1 LVDEAKQR
9 GGGRIYAGSA
19 TNWGADYRVGF
30 VPVFQELLDHDA
42 EGIGFWLRVSSLSTF
57 VETKFDET
65 NPVDYRVL
73 DIGYLIL
80 PVDRPPPV
88 PATFHDGRGRH
99 RLWQVGTPAYMQVV
113 DTVEPVAATRRN
125 LGDAMLPF
133 LRSDLPGRN
142 LYPTV
147 ALGGRQAATPTATR
161 SAPPPGPAGR
171 VEQESDSPADGLF
184 SAKLVAHRRAVVL
197 LKVSYHG
204 RWKATV
210 DGVGVRPGIIAPV
223 NVGVT
228 VAPGEHTV
236 TFRYAAYPSF
246 AWLLLLGALAVAAL
260 HFGPGL

>member
-1 LVDEAKQR
+1 MSYQRSQDATDGADLAALVDEAKQR

-80 PVDRPPPV
+80 PTDRPPPV
-88 PATFHDGRGRH
+88 PATFLDGRGRH

-147 ALGGRQAATPTATR
+147 ALGGRQAATPTPTR
-161 SAPPPGPAGR
+161 SAPTRTRTGGARRRSSVPHGTCAR
-171 VEQESDSPADGLF
+171 SSCSPT
-184 SAKLVAHRRAVVL
+184 RP
-197 LKVSYHG
+197 
-204 RWKATV
+204 
-210 DGVGVRPGIIAPV
+210 RPG
-223 NVGVT
+223 
-228 VAPGEHTV
+228 
-236 TFRYAAYPSF
+236 
-246 AWLLLLGALAVAAL
+246 
-260 HFGPGL
+260 